1 MRTIGARGVLLPV
14 GFALALA
21 LAVGLVSGFAAGPT
35 ARFTTAPTARFAAG
49 LTSGLAAGFSA
60 REGFAL
66 VQTAHAAPDAAATAN
81 SVVVIPV
88 NGAIGPASADFIVRG
103 LQRAANQR
111 AQLAVLQLDTPGGLD
126 TSMRQII
133 KAILGSPVPVATFIA
148 PSGAR
153 AASAGTYIVYASHIA
168 AMAPGTNLGA
178 ATPIQIGLG
187 GTEPPAGGGAPSA
200 PALPGTPGTPGT
212 LGTPGTPGLPDMRAL
227 SGSASGPSASGP
239 LASGSSGTSGASA
252 PATAAAEPAATPPS
266 PAASTLPL
274 DTQSTELRKQVHDAA
289 AYIRGLA
296 QMRGRNADWAERAVR
311 EAVSLSDEEALAQHV
326 VDVVARDVPDLLRQL
341 NGHTVATT
349 GGSITLHTAHAPLVV
364 LEPDWRNRFLAVITD
379 PSVALILLM
388 LGMYGLFFEF
398 ANPGFVL
405 PGVVGAISLLLG
417 LFAMQML
424 PVSYVGLGLVFL
436 GIAFLI
442 GEAFLPTFG
451 SLGFGGVVAFVIG
464 AMMLIDTDVPG
475 YGIPL
480 PLIAAVVVFSAAFVL
495 GVSRLALRARRR
507 PVVTGAEALIGCI
520 GVVLD
525 GGLLPEHPAGGT
537 LAGWARVQGER
548 WRVAS
553 TAPAAPGDRVR
564 VTARHGL
571 TLSVE
576 PVVPVTPAGAQIK
589 GERS

>member
-1 MRTIGARGVLLPV
+1 MRGMTARGMLLTFV
-14 GFALALA
+14 FGGAVAFLCGLLFASCEYPLAP
-21 LAVGLVSGFAAGPT
+21 AA
-35 ARFTTAPTARFAAG
+35 
-49 LTSGLAAGFSA
+49 
-60 REGFAL
+60 
-66 VQTAHAAPDAAATAN
+66 QAAPVTTQAATGHAPN

-88 NGAIGPASADFIVRG
+88 SGAIGPASADFIVRS
-103 LQRAANQR
+103 LQRAADDH

-178 ATPIQIGLG
+178 ATPIQMGIGG
-187 GTEPPAGGGAPSA
+187 AEPPGREKPGLPG
-200 PALPGTPGTPGT
+200 LPGTDDREPKAP
-212 LGTPGTPGLPDMRAL
+212 A
-227 SGSASGPSASGP
+227 GSAGAASGAASAG
-239 LASGSSGTSGASA
+239 ASGNASRGAASDAATSAASA
-252 PATAAAEPAATPPS
+252 
-266 PAASTLPL
+266 LPL

-311 EAVSLSDEEALAQHV
+311 EAVSLSASDALAQHV
-326 VDVVARDVPDLLRQL
+326 VDLNARDVPDLLRQL
-341 NGHTVATT
+341 NGRTVTTSTGNVKLAT
-349 GGSITLHTAHAPLVV
+349 AQAPVV
-364 LEPDWRNRFLAVITD
+364 MLEADWRSHFLAVITD
-379 PSVALILLM
+379 PNVALMLLM

-405 PGVVGAISLLLG
+405 PGVVGAISLLIG

-424 PVSYVGLGLVFL
+424 PISYVGLGLIFL

-451 SLGFGGVVAFVIG
+451 SLGFGGIVAFVVG
-464 AMMLIDTDVPG
+464 ALMLMDTDVPG

-480 PLIAAVVVFSAAFVL
+480 PMIAAVVVFSVLFVL

-507 PVVTGAEALIGCI
+507 PVVTGSEGLIGSV
-520 GVVLD
+520 GVVLE
-525 GGLLPEHPAGGT
+525 GGLPAGAAANGM
-537 LAGWARVQGER
+537 LGGWAQVKGER
-548 WRVAS
+548 WQVSSAVPVA
-553 TAPAAPGDRVR
+553 AGQAVR
-564 VTARHGL
+564 VTARNGL
-571 TLSVE
+571 TLT
-576 PVVPVTPAGAQIK
+576 VVPVAPVEGMVEQRV
-589 GERS
+589 GPE

>member
-1 MRTIGARGVLLPV
+1 MRGMTALGVLLA
-14 GFALALA
+14 FAFASCESSAPPLYAALI
-21 LAVGLVSGFAAGPT
+21 
-35 ARFTTAPTARFAAG
+35 R
-49 LTSGLAAGFSA
+49 
-60 REGFAL
+60 
-66 VQTAHAAPDAAATAN
+66 N

-88 NGAIGPASADFIVRG
+88 NGAIGPPSADFIVRS
-103 LQRAANQR
+103 LRRAADEH

-178 ATPIQIGLG
+178 ATPVQMGIGG
-187 GTEPPAGGGAPSA
+187 GEPPAGGG
-200 PALPGTPGTPGT
+200 
-212 LGTPGTPGLPDMRAL
+212 TPGLPGGPAGARGVPSLPGAGAGAGEGTGASTPSTL
-227 SGSASGPSASGP
+227 SPTASASE
-239 LASGSSGTSGASA
+239 
-252 PATAAAEPAATPPS
+252 AAA
-266 PAASTLPL
+266 LPL

-296 QMRGRNADWAERAVR
+296 QMRGRNAAWAERAVR
-311 EAVSLSDEEALAQHV
+311 EAVSLSAEDALAQHV
-326 VDVVARDVPDLLRQL
+326 VDLVARDVPDLLRQL
-341 NGHTVATT
+341 DRRTVTT
-349 GGSITLHTAHAPLVV
+349 SRGNVTLDTAHAPLVT
-364 LEPDWRNRFLAVITD
+364 LEADWRSHFLAVITD
-379 PSVALILLM
+379 PSVALVLLM
-388 LGMYGLFFEF
+388 IGMYGLFFEF

-405 PGVVGAISLLLG
+405 PGVVGAISLLIG

-424 PVSYVGLGLVFL
+424 PVNYVGLGLVFL

-464 AMMLIDTDVPG
+464 ALMLMDTDVPG

-480 PLIAAVVVFSAAFVL
+480 PVIAAVVVFSVLFVL

-507 PVVTGAEALIGCI
+507 PVVTGSEGLIGSV

-525 GGLLPEHPAGGT
+525 GGLQLEDATPGGAP
-537 LAGWARVQGER
+537 AGWARVQGER
-548 WRVAS
+548 WRVS
-553 TAPAAPGDRVR
+553 SAAPVAAGQTVR
-564 VTARHGL
+564 VTARRGL
-571 TLSVE
+571 TLTVVPAA
-576 PVVPVTPAGAQIK
+576 PVVPGAPAASSSSGTSDTAGGAIQ

>member
-1 MRTIGARGVLLPV
+1 MRGIAVLGML
-14 GFALALA
+14 LAF
-21 LAVGLVSGFAAGPT
+21 GFAA
-35 ARFTTAPTARFAAG
+35 
-49 LTSGLAAGFSA
+49 
-60 REGFAL
+60 RESITPWRVAN
-66 VQTAHAAPDAAATAN
+66 AATVATAAAN

-88 NGAIGPASADFIVRG
+88 NGAIGPGSADFIVRG
-103 LQRAANQR
+103 LQRAANQH

-178 ATPIQIGLG
+178 ATPIQMGIGG
-187 GTEPPAGGGAPSA
+187 AEPPGGNGGGGNS
-200 PALPGTPGTPGT
+200 G
-212 LGTPGTPGLPDMRAL
+212 GTPGLPDMRTLPGNAAGSS
-227 SGSASGPSASGP
+227 SGPDSATAPTTASASDTSAPSAAAP
-239 LASGSSGTSGASA
+239 GAVSA
-252 PATAAAEPAATPPS
+252 
-266 PAASTLPL
+266 LPL
-274 DTQSTELRKQVHDAA
+274 DTQSTEMRKQVHDAA

-311 EAVSLSDEEALAQHV
+311 EAVSLSDEEALNQHV
-326 VDVVARDVPDLLRQL
+326 VDVVARDVPDLLRRVD
-341 NGHTVATT
+341 GRTVTT
-349 GGSITLHTAHAPLVV
+349 STGSVTLHTAHAPLIT
-364 LEPDWRNRFLAVITD
+364 LEPDWRSRFLSVITD

-398 ANPGFVL
+398 SNPGFVL

-424 PVSYVGLGLVFL
+424 PVSYVGLGLIFL

-464 AMMLIDTDVPG
+464 AMMLMDTDVPG

-480 PLIAAVVVFSAAFVL
+480 PLIAAVVVFSVAFVL
-495 GVSRLALRARRR
+495 AVSRLALRARRR
-507 PVVTGAEALIGCI
+507 PVVTGSEALIGCV

-525 GGLLPEHPAGGT
+525 DGLLPEHTADGT

-553 TAPAAPGDRVR
+553 VTPAAPGERVR

-571 TLSVE
+571 TLT
-576 PVVPVTPAGAQIK
+576 VVPVSTVHAPDALQ

>member
-1 MRTIGARGVLLPV
+1 MGLLMRGIAVLGML
-14 GFALALA
+14 LAF
-21 LAVGLVSGFAAGPT
+21 GFAARESVTPWRAASAAT
-35 ARFTTAPTARFAAG
+35 IANAAAR
-49 LTSGLAAGFSA
+49 
-60 REGFAL
+60 
-66 VQTAHAAPDAAATAN
+66 VAAATAN

-88 NGAIGPASADFIVRG
+88 NGAIGPGSADFIVRG
-103 LQRAANQR
+103 LQRAANQH

-178 ATPIQIGLG
+178 ATPIQMGIGG
-187 GTEPPAGGGAPSA
+187 PEQPGGGGGNSGA
-200 PALPGTPGTPGT
+200 
-212 LGTPGTPGLPDMRAL
+212 TPGLPDMRTLPGNAA
-227 SGSASGPSASGP
+227 GSASGTGTAT
-239 LASGSSGTSGASA
+239 ASGSDTSASS
-252 PATAAAEPAATPPS
+252 AATPG
-266 PAASTLPL
+266 AASALPL
-274 DTQSTELRKQVHDAA
+274 DTQSTEMRKQVHDAA

-311 EAVSLSDEEALAQHV
+311 EAVSLSDEEALTQHV
-326 VDVVARDVPDLLRQL
+326 VDVVARDVPDLLRRVD
-341 NGHTVATT
+341 GRTVTT
-349 GGSITLHTAHAPLVV
+349 TAGSVTLHTAHAPLIT
-364 LEPDWRNRFLAVITD
+364 LEPDWRSRFLAVITD

-398 ANPGFVL
+398 SNPGFVL

-424 PVSYVGLGLVFL
+424 PVSYVGLGLIFL

-464 AMMLIDTDVPG
+464 AMMLMDTDVPG

-480 PLIAAVVVFSAAFVL
+480 PLIAAVVVFSVAFVL

-507 PVVTGAEALIGCI
+507 PVVTGSEALIGCV

-525 GGLLPEHPAGGT
+525 DGLLPENPAGGL
-537 LAGWARVQGER
+537 LAGWARVHGER

-553 TAPAAPGDRVR
+553 TTPAAAGERVR

-571 TLSVE
+571 TLT
-576 PVVPVTPAGAQIK
+576 VVPIAPLSAAVGAPGTSQ

>member
-1 MRTIGARGVLLPV
+1 MRGIAVLGVLCAI
-14 GFALALA
+14 GFATREALA
-21 LAVGLVSGFAAGPT
+21 PLQSAHAAN
-35 ARFTTAPTARFAAG
+35 ATTAAG
-49 LTSGLAAGFSA
+49 L
-60 REGFAL
+60 
-66 VQTAHAAPDAAATAN
+66 AAATAN

-88 NGAIGPASADFIVRG
+88 NGAIGPASADFIVRS
-103 LQRAANQR
+103 LQRAADQR

-133 KAILGSPVPVATFIA
+133 KAILASPVPVATFIA

-178 ATPIQIGLG
+178 ATPIQMGIGG
-187 GTEPPAGGGAPSA
+187 NEPPAGGGP
-200 PALPGTPGTPGT
+200 
-212 LGTPGTPGLPDMRAL
+212 PGTPGLPDMRTL
-227 SGSASGPSASGP
+227 PG
-239 LASGSSGTSGASA
+239 GASA
-252 PATAAAEPAATPPS
+252 PAASS
-266 PAASTLPL
+266 PGASPNASSEAASALPL
-274 DTQSTELRKQVHDAA
+274 DSQSTELRKQVHDAA

-326 VDVVARDVPDLLRQL
+326 IDIVARDVPDLLRQL
-341 NGHTVATT
+341 DGRTIVTSS
-349 GGSITLHTAHAPLVV
+349 GSVTLHTAHAPLIT
-364 LEPDWRNRFLAVITD
+364 LEPDWRSRFFAVITD

-424 PVSYVGLGLVFL
+424 PISYVGLGLIFL

-451 SLGFGGVVAFVIG
+451 SLGFGGVIAFVVG
-464 AMMLIDTDVPG
+464 AMMLMDTEVPG

-480 PLIAAVVVFSAAFVL
+480 PLIAAVVVFSVAFVL
-495 GVSRLALRARRR
+495 GVSRLALSARRR
-507 PVVTGAEALIGCI
+507 PVVTGSEALIGCV

-525 GGLLPEHPAGGT
+525 GGLLPEPEHVVGGT
-537 LAGWARVQGER
+537 LAGWARVHGER
-548 WRVAS
+548 WRVSS
-553 TAPAAPGDRVR
+553 TTPAAPGQSVR
-564 VTARHGL
+564 VTARNGL
-571 TLSVE
+571 TLT
-576 PVVPVTPAGAQIK
+576 VVPLTAVDALQ